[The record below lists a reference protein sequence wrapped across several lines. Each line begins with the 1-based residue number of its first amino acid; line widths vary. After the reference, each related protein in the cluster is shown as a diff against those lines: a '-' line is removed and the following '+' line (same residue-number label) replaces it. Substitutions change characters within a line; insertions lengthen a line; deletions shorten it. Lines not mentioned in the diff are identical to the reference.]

1 MRSLSTG
8 SAQATP
14 GGRGNSLLRR
24 FDATVGVGLLR
35 ALGALRRKRDLDP
48 APRRIG
54 LMKSTG
60 IGDMTLATA
69 IARDVIADFPEAR
82 VVIFAGADNAGI
94 ARLVEGA
101 DVVELPT
108 ARPWAAV
115 PLLRAERLDALL
127 DLGQWTRLE
136 ALYAALSGARWTA
149 GFATERQHRDSA
161 FDATVPHSA
170 ASAEIDNYRRLA
182 GALGVKSESLPSFAA
197 GGPPRS
203 SRSPI
208 RMWSSTSGRAVSA
221 ASCAN
226 GRPARGA
233 S

>member
-1 MRSLSTG
+1 MRCEWLLGPWSAQPMRSLSTG

-35 ALGALRRKRDLDP
+35 ALGALRRKRALDP

-60 IGDMTLATA
+60 IGDMTLTTA

-94 ARLVEGA
+94 AKLVEGA
-101 DVVELPT
+101 VVVELPT
-108 ARPWAAV
+108 ARPWAAL

-127 DLGQWTRLE
+127 DFGQWTRLE
-136 ALYAALSGARWTA
+136 ALY
-149 GFATERQHRDSA
+149 
-161 FDATVPHSA
+161 
-170 ASAEIDNYRRLA
+170 
-182 GALGVKSESLPSFAA
+182 
-197 GGPPRS
+197 
-203 SRSPI
+203 
-208 RMWSSTSGRAVSA
+208 
-221 ASCAN
+221 
-226 GRPARGA
+226 
-233 S
+233 